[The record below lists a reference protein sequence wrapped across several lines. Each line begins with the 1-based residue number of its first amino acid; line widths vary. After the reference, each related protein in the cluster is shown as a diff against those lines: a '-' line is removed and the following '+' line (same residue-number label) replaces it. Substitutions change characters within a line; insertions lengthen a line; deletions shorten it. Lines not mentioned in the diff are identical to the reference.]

1 MNKLLPT
8 LAAVMLLTGCAG
20 SNDQIVP
27 DCCYQGSITAARL
40 SDLPMKLDE
49 GGSVPVSQALDG
61 FRPMPG
67 FGGSRYPVREV
78 DLRLVI
84 ESDMAPIFNSYDA
97 NRSTHLEQPE
107 LTVLYLIEA
116 ARGLGMPVTQLGDA
130 AAITAIDTSASDI
143 MGLVQFVR
151 DNKQRMNRT
160 AQKVFSVMEDQRY
173 WHRMLNSNDA
183 DSKRLV
189 P

>member
-97 NRSTHLEQPE
+97 NRSTHVEQPE

-116 ARGLGMPVTQLGDA
+116 ARGLGCRSRSWAMPPPSRPSTPAPRTSWVWCSSCAT
-130 AAITAIDTSASDI
+130 TTSA
-143 MGLVQFVR
+143 
-151 DNKQRMNRT
+151 
-160 AQKVFSVMEDQRY
+160 
-173 WHRMLNSNDA
+173 
-183 DSKRLV
+183 
-189 P
+189 